1 MCVNPANHSLYQVLE
16 TIVVNG
22 PEIMFL
28 NLFLRWTLDFGTL
41 FITLIVVVADVSL
54 VVDVSLVATSLVG
67 RIR

>member
-22 PEIMFL
+22 PETMFL
-28 NLFLRWTLDFGTL
+28 NLFLRWTLDFGSL
-41 FITLIVVVADVSL
+41 FTTLIVVVADVSL